1 LTETAQ
7 TQFHQYFKGNEK
19 TAKVLFGYQR
29 MGRSI
34 MRRESAG
41 GDAAGV
47 QILEA

>member
-19 TAKVLFGYQR
+19 TVKVLFGYQR